1 MGASVS
7 ECEKSVGMN
16 ANIVCVCV
24 CVCVCMGGVGLWA
37 CVDTGVCASVI
48 LCG

>member
-24 CVCVCMGGVGLWA
+24 CVCVWGVWVCGPALTQV
-37 CVDTGVCASVI
+37 CVQV
-48 LCG
+48 

>member
-24 CVCVCMGGVGLWA
+24 CVWGVWVCGPALTQVCVQV
-37 CVDTGVCASVI
+37 
-48 LCG
+48 

>member
-24 CVCVCMGGVGLWA
+24 CVYGGCGFVGLR
-37 CVDTGVCASVI
+37 
-48 LCG
+48 

>member
-24 CVCVCMGGVGLWA
+24 CVCA
-37 CVDTGVCASVI
+37 CVCVWGVWV
-48 LCG
+48 CGPALTQVCVQV